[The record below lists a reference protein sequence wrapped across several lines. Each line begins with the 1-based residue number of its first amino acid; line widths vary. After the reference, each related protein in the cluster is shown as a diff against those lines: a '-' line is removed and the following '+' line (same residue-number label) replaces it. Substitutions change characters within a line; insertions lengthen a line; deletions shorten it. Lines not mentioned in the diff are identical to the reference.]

1 MTDLTTTHLQ
11 HLLERA
17 TPGPWKYEPGEGSD
31 ERYIGNVNTVEMCI
45 GVEANGAGSACS
57 DYDLNLA
64 ALAPQLAGE
73 VLWMRKQLASMR
85 KAWLSV
91 VDDPKRMV
99 AERTLANHAVQNID
113 YILGETNE

>member
-11 HLLERA
+11 HLLDRA
-17 TPGPWKYEPGEGSD
+17 TPGHWTVKENKWD
-31 ERYIGNVNTVEMCI
+31 ETIVGNSAGHARALGKQVRFLF
-45 GVEANGAGSACS
+45 EAGHPEA
-57 DYDLNLA
+57 DTELV

-91 VDDPKRMV
+91 VNDSERMIG
-99 AERTLANHAVQNID
+99 ERILANHAVQNID
-113 YILGETNE
+113 YILGETSE

>member
-11 HLLERA
+11 HLLEQS
-17 TPGPWKYEPGEGSD
+17 TPGPWEVKENKWDETIVGNRAGHARALGEQV
-31 ERYIGNVNTVEMCI
+31 RFLF
-45 GVEANGAGSACS
+45 EAGHPEA
-57 DYDLNLA
+57 DTELV
-64 ALAPQLAGE
+64 ALTPQLAGE

-91 VDDPKRMV
+91 VEDPERMV

-113 YILGETNE
+113 YILGDHDE

>member
-1 MTDLTTTHLQ
+1 MNNLTTTHLKC
-11 HLLERA
+11 LLEKA
-17 TPGPWKYEPGEGSD
+17 TPGPW
-31 ERYIGNVNTVEMCI
+31 TVIETYPDGAPRPDMSRQI
-45 GVEANGAGSACS
+45 RSANGEYLGIMHGQNAH
-57 DYDLNLA
+57 LA
-64 ALAPQLAGE
+64 AHAPQLAGE

-91 VDDPKRMV
+91 ADDPKRMV